1 MQVERVVTVRPW
13 AKSIKDPESGKQD
26 PQQFRCS
33 YFMGLKKKP
42 APIYNSKLKAA
53 SSVDLNGPVQE
64 FRNQV
69 IVWDLISHT
78 ENQKKLVSIIE

>member
-1 MQVERVVTVRPW
+1 MTVRPW
-13 AKSIKDPESGKQD
+13 SKSIKDPESGKHE
-26 PQQFRCS
+26 PARYRCS

-42 APIYNSKLKAA
+42 APVYNSKIKAA

-69 IVWDLISHT
+69 RGTILEMQTFASC
-78 ENQKKLVSIIE
+78 NCC